1 MDEKRIEQLEQKVE
15 SLTQQVRELR
25 EIIQSDYVPSGMN
38 KDPLYFEAIHTIREA
53 NMASPALL
61 QRVLKI
67 GYPRAAL
74 LMDLLESN
82 GLIEPADGAKPRKLI
97 ISDLEY

>member
-1 MDEKRIEQLEQKVE
+1 MNEQRLEQLEQKVA

-25 EIIQSDYVPSGMN
+25 EIVQSDYAPGYPDR
-38 KDPLYFEAIHTIREA
+38 DPLYHDAINAIHEEG
-53 NMASPALL
+53 MASPALL

-67 GYPRAAL
+67 GYPRAAA

-97 ISDLEY
+97 ISNLEY